1 MQFNSSLNKFGNL
14 RDNQYRELIN
24 DQFNDA
30 RSQVIARQFMQSKQ
44 FLETYEREKV
54 GDRLVNL
61 EVAKTITKF
70 NNAIIQSTTDIDNN
84 KSNSEE
90 GIIIAYRTAV
100 DMLDAYVN
108 ASGTKT
114 RDTERYRGMLF
125 QAVPALNT
133 YYEKASQLDKI
144 GYVDNR
150 QLERIADIIG
160 RLESGYTQ
168 GQVFN
173 GKNIAAN
180 VVSSSLDEEVQ
191 VLFKDLR
198 TQSEILKNLLQV
210 SRGYY
215 YSDAIVKFY
224 SGVSDLLYKKII
236 PVLNYVE
243 SGKID
248 YKGVAKIFNI
258 EIQPPAKMRAKQKK
272 DREDLQ
278 QKVIDRLREDLL
290 AAKGYID
297 VASDSTSPINQP
309 PQAAQPATLPP
320 PAPAAPLAPSS
331 STVVPQSTVIPQ
343 GSNTAVPSDIAAYL
357 SELYG
362 DALDFFT
369 AEHRE
374 KMADAPLIKAQYRH
388 DMEQANAK
396 MRVTEG
402 HLRSMAVNETTI
414 NDTVV
419 RAKNK
424 VRENMMRG
432 EGRKRGGVART
443 SNSSRHVNLPY
454 RNESLKFE
462 KRQVKEFNEEPSLK
476 FVNLFPNYQ
485 KGVNFHYEGSG
496 KKKNKKNT
504 ILFDRI

>member
-1 MQFNSSLNKFGNL
+1 MQFNSSLNRFGNL
-14 RDNQYRELIN
+14 RDNQYRELVN
-24 DQFNDA
+24 DEFNDA
-30 RSQVIARQFMQSKQ
+30 RSQVIARQFMQTKQ
-44 FLETYEREKV
+44 FLESYEREKV

-70 NNAIIQSTTDIDNN
+70 NNAIIQSTSDIDNN
-84 KSNSEE
+84 KPNSEE

-144 GYVDNR
+144 GYVDVR

-173 GKNIAAN
+173 GKNTAAN

-191 VLFKDLR
+191 TLFKDLR
-198 TQSEILKNLLQV
+198 TQSQILQRILDV
-210 SRGYY
+210 SRSFS
-215 YSDAIVKFY
+215 YSEATVRFY
-224 SGVSDLLYKKII
+224 ANVSDLLYKRVY
-236 PVLNYVE
+236 PVLDYVQ

-248 YKGVAKIFNI
+248 YKGVARIFNI
-258 EIQPPAKMRAKQKK
+258 EIQPTAGKIRAKQKK
-272 DREDLQ
+272 DREDLL
-278 QKVIDRLREDLL
+278 QKVIDKLRELLL
-290 AAKGYID
+290 AAKGYVD
-297 VASDSTSPINQP
+297 VASDATSPINQP
-309 PQAAQPATLPP
+309 QQAVQPATLPP
-320 PAPAAPLAPSS
+320 PAPPAPPAPAPAPAPAPPDAIAPEG
-331 STVVPQSTVIPQ
+331 STQ
-343 GSNTAVPSDIAAYL
+343 AVPAPVASL
-357 SELYG
+357 LFKLYNE
-362 DALDFFT
+362 ALISFSNQDK
-369 AEHRE
+369 AEKEKNEERKRGYQQKALEAEE
-374 KMADAPLIKAQYRH
+374 KMRAFIAQIEHMGYPKAAQ
-388 DMEQANAK
+388 EQI
-396 MRVTEG
+396 E
-402 HLRSMAVNETTI
+402 
-414 NDTVV
+414 
-419 RAKNK
+419 RARKE
-424 VRENMMRG
+424 VLDIRAA
-432 EGRKRGGVART
+432 GRKRGGVART
-443 SNSSRHVNLPY
+443 NKSSKHVNLPY

-485 KGVNFHYEGSG
+485 KGVNFHTEGSG
-496 KKKNKKNT
+496 KKKNKKNV